1 MLFAN
6 NTIHSQSS
14 ESNIAHHMFPNK
26 HIVAIICTYHTYRLY
41 IYIYN
46 ELCVKHYVNHEMID
60 PELSLIFHILSA

>member
-14 ESNIAHHMFPNK
+14 ESNIAHHMFHNK
-26 HIVAIICTYHTYRLY
+26 HIVAIICTYHNTYRLY
-41 IYIYN
+41 TYN